1 MHSILK
7 TQSLHTKRQE
17 VVPKGHMP
25 VYVGEEADKKGYFVP
40 LSYLSHPIFHDLLL
54 HIEQEFGFHHP
65 MGGLMITYTKEAFF
79 SLTSALHR
87 R

>member
-17 VVPKGHMP
+17 VVPKGHIL
-25 VYVGEEADKKGYFVP
+25 VYIGEEIDKKRYFVP
-40 LSYLSHPIFHDLLL
+40 LSYLSHPIFKDLLL
-54 HIEQEFGFHHP
+54 RAKEEFGFQHP
-65 MGGLMITYTKEAFF
+65 MGGLMIPCTEEAFF
-79 SLTSALHR
+79 SLTSALNR